1 MVKTG
6 PLGAPA
12 NKTRN
17 TMECESILPDTT
29 AVDMPRFDDK
39 WVVDRTLF
47 EFATGGS
54 CACCGLS
61 HLFLP
66 DGLKGLIDEVSDLET
81 DAANNEFEAAQKSP
95 WPPTMR
101 DQVWADRVRLRHLL
115 KKEMGQYATFMA
127 EVGGT
132 EGLKR
137 FLLEEIG
144 PSKLRRILQMPRT
157 EVPERVR
164 SQYGIHSALGNV
176 ICAAVEQVANFEL
189 TKYPADGRSEAE
201 LAFESMLKYDRRGGF
216 VFPIA
221 KKNEETRTFDTM
233 NVDALDALVAT
244 VESLGGPKLLHRAPK
259 KTKPIE
265 KTGDSDEG
273 DDSDDDEGGADDAD
287 EAPVPGQTG
296 PSFRSDRRIVRLLI
310 ARYWADQIIQ
320 KCSTLKKNRE
330 AEEKESGQA
339 GQDDTTNSEDNVE
352 AVTAGVESLSTT

>member
-1 MVKTG
+1 
-6 PLGAPA
+6 
-12 NKTRN
+12 
-17 TMECESILPDTT
+17 
-29 AVDMPRFDDK
+29 MPRFSDQ

-54 CACCGLS
+54 CACCGFS

-66 DGLKGLIDEVSDLET
+66 NGLKGLIDEVSDLET

-101 DQVWADRVRLRHLL
+101 DQVWADRVRLRHLM
-115 KKEMGQYATFMA
+115 KKEMGQYSDFMV

-132 EGLKR
+132 EGLKQ
-137 FLLEEIG
+137 FLMNEVG
-144 PSKLRRILQMPRT
+144 PSKLRRIIQMPRT
-157 EVPERVR
+157 EVTERVR
-164 SQYGIHSALGNV
+164 SQYGIHSALGIV
-176 ICAAVEQVANFEL
+176 ICAVVEQVANFEI

-216 VFPIA
+216 ILLIA
-221 KKNEETRTFDTM
+221 SRNEETRKFDIM
-233 NVDALDALVAT
+233 NEDALDVLAT
-244 VESLGGPKLLHRAPK
+244 MVESLGGPKLLHRAPK
-259 KTKPIE
+259 KKKP
-265 KTGDSDEG
+265 KADDGSDEG

-296 PSFRSDRRIVRLLI
+296 PSFRSDRRIIRLLI

-320 KCSTLKKNRE
+320 KYKALKKE
-330 AEEKESGQA
+330 QEGTADTKED
-339 GQDDTTNSEDNVE
+339 GQDPNDTSKSEDKVE

>member
-1 MVKTG
+1 
-6 PLGAPA
+6 
-12 NKTRN
+12 
-17 TMECESILPDTT
+17 
-29 AVDMPRFDDK
+29 MPRFDDK

-61 HLFLP
+61 PLFLP
-66 DGLKGLIDEVSDLET
+66 HGLQGLIDEVSDLET

-101 DQVWADRVRLRHLL
+101 DQVWADRVRLRHLM

-127 EVGGT
+127 EVGGA
-132 EGLKR
+132 EGLKQ

-164 SQYGIHSALGNV
+164 SQYGIHSALGIV
-176 ICAAVEQVANFEL
+176 ICAVVEQVANFEM

-216 VFPIA
+216 VLPIA
-221 KKNEETRTFDTM
+221 KKNEETRTIDTI
-233 NVDALDALVAT
+233 NADALDALVAT

-265 KTGDSDEG
+265 KNGDEG

-287 EAPVPGQTG
+287 EAPVSGQTG

-320 KCSTLKKNRE
+320 KYSALKSERD
-330 AEEKESGQA
+330 AEEKESSQVGH
-339 GQDDTTNSEDNVE
+339 DETTKSEDNVE
-352 AVTAGVESLSTT
+352 AVTAGVESLSTA

>member
-1 MVKTG
+1 
-6 PLGAPA
+6 
-12 NKTRN
+12 
-17 TMECESILPDTT
+17 
-29 AVDMPRFDDK
+29 MPRFSDQ

-54 CACCGLS
+54 CACCGFS

-66 DGLKGLIDEVSDLET
+66 NGLKGLIDEVSDLET

-101 DQVWADRVRLRHLL
+101 DQVWADRVRLRHLM
-115 KKEMGQYATFMA
+115 KKEMGQYSDFMA

-132 EGLKR
+132 EGLKQ
-137 FLLEEIG
+137 FLMNDDVG
-144 PSKLRRILQMPRT
+144 PSKLRRIIQMPRT
-157 EVPERVR
+157 EVTERVR
-164 SQYGIHSALGNV
+164 SQYGIHSALGIV
-176 ICAAVEQVANFEL
+176 ICVVVEQVANFKM

-216 VFPIA
+216 ILPIA
-221 KKNEETRTFDTM
+221 SRNEETRKFDIM
-233 NVDALDALVAT
+233 NEDTLDVLVKT

-259 KTKPIE
+259 KTKP
-265 KTGDSDEG
+265 KADDGSDEEG

-296 PSFRSDRRIVRLLI
+296 PSFRADRRIIRLLI

-320 KCSTLKKNRE
+320 KYKALKKEQEE
-330 AEEKESGQA
+330 ATNGAKED
-339 GQDDTTNSEDNVE
+339 GQDPKDTSKSEDVVE
-352 AVTAGVESLSTT
+352 AVTSRVESLSTS